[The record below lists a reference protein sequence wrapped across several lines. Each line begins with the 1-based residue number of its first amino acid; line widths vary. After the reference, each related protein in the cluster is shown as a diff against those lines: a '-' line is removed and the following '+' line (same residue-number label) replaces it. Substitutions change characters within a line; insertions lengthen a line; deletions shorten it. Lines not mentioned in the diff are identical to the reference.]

1 METILTD
8 TIKSSMRI
16 LSKSAVIEQ
25 DINNSIA
32 ACKLDLQLAGVV
44 NINENDALII
54 RAVAKSVL
62 LKSAATN
69 NPFASGSKI
78 NVLLDCLANT
88 LPVWSYCMITS
99 LISALSSAC
108 ASILS

>member
-44 NINENDALII
+44 NINENDAAYYQS
-54 RAVAKSVL
+54 RYVVCESRV
-62 LKSAATN
+62 
-69 NPFASGSKI
+69 
-78 NVLLDCLANT
+78 
-88 LPVWSYCMITS
+88 
-99 LISALSSAC
+99 
-108 ASILS
+108 

>member
-54 RAVAKSVL
+54 RAVVVCVRNGFMLAR
-62 LKSAATN
+62 ATVHRKHSGN
-69 NPFASGSKI
+69 NNTDYRIKRNIPGS
-78 NVLLDCLANT
+78 C
-88 LPVWSYCMITS
+88 WW
-99 LISALSSAC
+99 ISD
-108 ASILS
+108 

>member
-32 ACKLDLQLAGVV
+32 ACKLDLQLAG
-44 NINENDALII
+44 
-54 RAVAKSVL
+54 RGK
-62 LKSAATN
+62 
-69 NPFASGSKI
+69 
-78 NVLLDCLANT
+78 
-88 LPVWSYCMITS
+88 YQ
-99 LISALSSAC
+99 
-108 ASILS
+108 

>member
-32 ACKLDLQLAGVV
+32 ACKLDLQRRWKYQGA
-44 NINENDALII
+44 
-54 RAVAKSVL
+54 
-62 LKSAATN
+62 
-69 NPFASGSKI
+69 
-78 NVLLDCLANT
+78 
-88 LPVWSYCMITS
+88 YY
-99 LISALSSAC
+99 
-108 ASILS
+108 

>member
-8 TIKSSMRI
+8 TIK
-16 LSKSAVIEQ
+16 SKSAVIEQ

-54 RAVAKSVL
+54 RAVTLFVKAEFNYQN
-62 LKSAATN
+62 AA
-69 NPFASGSKI
+69 
-78 NVLLDCLANT
+78 DRYRQ
-88 LPVWSYCMITS
+88 SYEAWQMLRTIQQKK
-99 LISALSSAC
+99 
-108 ASILS
+108 